1 MAATTPRV
9 TAFWGAFLNVLIRC
23 IAALG
28 FATPAR
34 MKAAASGPASRLA
47 AGSATVPAQ
56 AHAPAA
62 TGAAAP
68 AEAYTAPPLPAGRIL
83 LPAPRS
89 SERGRSLPPT
99 MKQRIR
105 AEAHGTSPSSR
116 SIAVP
121 VDGLGEAVAA
131 AAATAGATDEG
142 AAADRADRRRD
153 RALCG

>member
-34 MKAAASGPASRLA
+34 TKAAASRQAVGY
-47 AGSATVPAQ
+47 ATVPAQ
-56 AHAPAA
+56 AVATPAIP
-62 TGAAAP
+62 AAAP
-68 AEAYTAPPLPAGRIL
+68 SGGYAAPPLRAGRVM
-83 LPAPRS
+83 LPAPRP

-121 VDGLGEAVAA
+121 VDGLGDAVAA
-131 AAATAGATDEG
+131 AAATAGAADQHDASEG
-142 AAADRADRRRD
+142 SARRRD
-153 RALCG
+153 RSLCG

>member
-34 MKAAASGPASRLA
+34 VKAAASRQAV
-47 AGSATVPAQ
+47 GSATVPAQ
-56 AHAPAA
+56 AVALAA
-62 TGAAAP
+62 VPAAAP
-68 AEAYTAPPLPAGRIL
+68 EERHAAPPLPAGRVL
-83 LPAPRS
+83 LPAPRP

-116 SIAVP
+116 SVAVP

-131 AAATAGATDEG
+131 AAAAAGAADEDDS
-142 AAADRADRRRD
+142 AADRAGRRRD